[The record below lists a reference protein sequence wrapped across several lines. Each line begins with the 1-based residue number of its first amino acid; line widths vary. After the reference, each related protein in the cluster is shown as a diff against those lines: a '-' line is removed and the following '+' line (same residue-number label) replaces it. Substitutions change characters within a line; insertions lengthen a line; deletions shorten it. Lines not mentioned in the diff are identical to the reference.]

1 MALIDRLGRGIGPG
15 VGRRV
20 GRLVTHLVTRSGHL
34 TRSMT
39 LGVRV
44 LARLPDG
51 RVLLVKHSYVPG
63 WYLPGGGVDGGETLR
78 AAAVRELVE
87 ETGYRVDGRLD
98 LFGVYQNAAVSR
110 RDHVAL
116 FVAAA
121 VTAPATPRP
130 AGGEIVAVA
139 AFAPDAL
146 PEDTTL
152 ATRRRIAEVLGGAA
166 ADDIW

>member
-1 MALIDRLGRGIGPG
+1 MALIDRLGPG
-15 VGRRV
+15 VGRW
-20 GRLVTHLVTRSGHL
+20 VTHLVTRSGHL

-78 AAAVRELVE
+78 AAAARELVE

-98 LFGVYQNAAVSR
+98 LFGVYQNATVSR

-116 FVAAA
+116 FVASA
-121 VTAPATPRP
+121 VVAPAVARP
-130 AGGEIVAVA
+130 TGGEIVAVA

-146 PEDTTL
+146 PAEATS
-152 ATRRRIAEVLGGAA
+152 ATRRRIAEVLDGAA
-166 ADDIW
+166 VDEIW

>member
-1 MALIDRLGRGIGPG
+1 MTFIHRFAP
-15 VGRRV
+15 
-20 GRLVTHLVTRSGHL
+20 LVTRVVTRGGHL

-51 RVLLVKHSYVPG
+51 RVLMVRHSYVPG

-78 AAAVRELVE
+78 AAAARELVE
-87 ETGYRVDGRLD
+87 ETGYRVTGDLD
-98 LFGVYQNAAVSR
+98 LFGVYLNATVSR

-116 FVAAA
+116 FVAGA
-121 VTAPATPRP
+121 VAPP
-130 AGGEIVAVA
+130 AMPLAMGGEIVAVD

-146 PEDTTL
+146 PEETTA
-152 ATRRRIAEVLGGAA
+152 ATRRRIAEVLDGATM
-166 ADDIW
+166 DEHW